1 MALRQITKLLG
12 EVPVRR
18 VEGGDGW
25 VDRANAE
32 IGETIFSR
40 SMTGEELLAK
50 YLTLT
55 QEQKDTADA
64 AFEINEAEMNELVE
78 EVYRIREDVVEK
90 EKDSAKDSLLQTF
103 GFLLTMFLTAFGLVA
118 VFLVVMTQLTN
129 KQVPEGYV
137 FQLGKALFEYVLN
150 TQPQAGQ

>member
-1 MALRQITKLLG
+1 MAVRQITKLLG
-12 EVPVRR
+12 EIPVRR

-40 SMTGEELLAK
+40 SMTGEELLSK

-55 QEQKDTADA
+55 LEQKGTADA
-64 AFEINEAEMNELVE
+64 AFEINEAEMNELVDE
-78 EVYRIREDVVEK
+78 IYRIREDVVEK
-90 EKDSAKDSLLQTF
+90 EKDSAKDSWLQTF
-103 GFLLTMFLTAFGLVA
+103 GLLFSMFMTAFGLIA
-118 VFLVVMTQLTN
+118 VFLVIMTQLTN

-137 FQLGKALFEYVLN
+137 FQLGKALFDYLIN
-150 TQPQAGQ
+150 QSTQSGL

>member
-150 TQPQAGQ
+150 SQPQTGQ

>member
-1 MALRQITKLLG
+1 MAVRQITKLLG
-12 EVPVRR
+12 EIPVRR

-40 SMTGEELLAK
+40 AMTGEELVAK
-50 YLTLT
+50 YITLP

-64 AFEINEAEMNELVE
+64 AFEINETEMSELVD

-90 EKDSAKDSLLQTF
+90 EKDSAKDSWLQTF
-103 GFLLTMFLTAFGLVA
+103 GLLFSMFLTAFGLIA
-118 VFLVVMTQLTN
+118 VFLVIMTQVTN

-137 FQLGKALFEYVLN
+137 FQLGKALFEYLIN
-150 TQPQAGQ
+150 SQTL

>member
-1 MALRQITKLLG
+1 MAVRQITKLLG
-12 EVPVRR
+12 EIPVRR

-40 SMTGEELLAK
+40 GMTGEELLAK
-50 YLTLT
+50 YITLP
-55 QEQKDTADA
+55 QEQKDTADT
-64 AFEINEAEMNELVE
+64 AFEINETEMSELVD

-90 EKDSAKDSLLQTF
+90 EKDSAKDSWLQTF
-103 GFLLTMFLTAFGLVA
+103 GLLFSMFLTAFGLIA
-118 VFLVVMTQLTN
+118 VFLVIMTQVTN

-137 FQLGKALFEYVLN
+137 FQLGKALFEYLIN
-150 TQPQAGQ
+150 SQTL